1 MKPKYL
7 LTVAAIVGA
16 TQMGFAQYSQDALRF
31 SSFQP
36 GSTSRIKAVGGA
48 GTAIGGDLTS
58 VSGNPAGIGFFT
70 RSEFSL
76 TPEFDGSKVKS
87 SYLGQ
92 GNNASKNNVNLNNI
106 AAVFYSPINTPRGA
120 DKTQGWLSFNFGIA
134 YDRTNNYYEN
144 VQYGGVNKNNSIT
157 DYYADDANANA
168 LSSHSGDISSGT
180 LGNWAYNQYLI
191 DQYANPSGGDSVY
204 HSSVTPDPNTHV
216 NINPN
221 GVNQL
226 SSSIRSGGESELS
239 LSMGANYSNKFY
251 LGIGVGITSLRYST
265 TNTFT
270 ETGINSVYVNP
281 GYANLPYNN
290 VYSQTQETKGTGF
303 NAKLGFIYK
312 PVEAVRLA
320 AVITTPTWYTIDDNY
335 DENMST
341 TINGGAKRTDQPDE
355 PYQFTYNLT
364 TPLRLAGGI
373 AVFIKQ
379 YGFISGDVEYLDYS
393 SSRLSGDYNSTSDNN
408 DIRVLYKSAVNA
420 HIGAE
425 ARVTPNVFL
434 RGGYG
439 VQGNALVNNGNQIN
453 TTSGGIGYRNS
464 DFYIDVTY
472 SHINGSQTVY
482 PYELASDSPSALL
495 NKTNNNVYA
504 TIGFRF

>member
-16 TQMGFAQYSQDALRF
+16 TQVGFAQYSQDALRF

-48 GTAIGGDLTS
+48 GTAIGGDLS
-58 VSGNPAGIGFFT
+58 SISGNPAGIGFFT
-70 RSEFSL
+70 RSEFSF

-87 SYLGQ
+87 TYMGQ
-92 GNNASKNNVNLNNI
+92 GNNASKSSVNLSDI
-106 AAVFYSPINTPRGA
+106 AAVFYAPINTPRGA
-120 DKTQGWLSFNFGIA
+120 NKTEGWLSLNFGIA

-144 VQYGGVNKNNSIT
+144 VQYGGVNPNNSIT
-157 DYYADDANANA
+157 DYYANDANANTLNDGSIA
-168 LSSHSGDISSGT
+168 VGT
-180 LGNWAYNQYLI
+180 LGDWGYKQYLI
-191 DQYANPSGGDSVY
+191 DQYPDGTY
-204 HSSVTPDPNTHV
+204 KSSVTSPDPNTGA

-221 GVNQL
+221 GVNQFNNA
-226 SSSIRSGGESELS
+226 IRSGGQSELS
-239 LSMGANYSNKFY
+239 LSMGANYSNKLY
-251 LGIGVGITSLRYST
+251 LGLGIGITNLRYNT

-270 ETGINSVYVNP
+270 ETGMNSVYTNP
-281 GYANLPYNN
+281 GYANMPYSNT
-290 VYSQTQETKGTGF
+290 YQQIQDTKGTGF
-303 NAKLGFIYK
+303 NARFGFIYK
-312 PVEAVRLA
+312 PVESVRFG
-320 AVITTPTWYTIDDNY
+320 AVITTPTWYTIEDNY

-341 TINGGAKRTDQPDE
+341 NIPGQPNRFNQPDE
-355 PYQFTYNLT
+355 PYQFSYNLS
-364 TPLRLAGGI
+364 TPLRVAGGV
-373 AVFIKQ
+373 AVFFKQ

-393 SSRLSGDYNSTSDNN
+393 SAHLSGDYNYSNDNN

-439 VQGNALVNNGNQIN
+439 VQGNALVNNGSQIN

-464 DFYIDVTY
+464 EFYIDATY
-472 SHINGSQTVY
+472 SHINGKQTLY

-495 NKTNNNVYA
+495 NKTNNNVYM